1 MVKNCLRFVSL
12 VVFFVPLLQGCATG
26 RTIYYKAEEKI
37 GREKRDILVSR
48 VKSARDEQDAAKQQF
63 KTTLQRFQE
72 VTNFNGGELEAKYK
86 KLNAEYVRCQTR
98 AEAVSTRI
106 RKVETVAGD
115 MFKEWADENKQY
127 TDQDKRRTSE
137 KLLAETKAKY
147 GQLIGLMKKSE
158 EKMTPVLAKF
168 NDNVLFLKHNL
179 NASAISSLQGTAGQ
193 IETDVQALIKDMEV
207 SIAEAD
213 AFMRQMK

>member
-1 MVKNCLRFVSL
+1 MVNKILRFVS
-12 VVFFVPLLQGCATG
+12 FVLFMSPLLQGCAAG

-37 GREKRDILVSR
+37 GREKRDILVTR

-86 KLNAEYVRCQTR
+86 KLNAEYVRCQDR
-98 AEAVSTRI
+98 ANAVSSRI
-106 RKVETVAGD
+106 RSVETVAGD
-115 MFKEWADENKQY
+115 MFKEWADENKEY
-127 TDQDKRRTSE
+127 TDQDKRRASE

-147 GQLIGLMKKSE
+147 GQLIALMKKSE
-158 EKMTPVLAKF
+158 SKMTPVLAKF

-213 AFMRQMK
+213 EFVKQMK